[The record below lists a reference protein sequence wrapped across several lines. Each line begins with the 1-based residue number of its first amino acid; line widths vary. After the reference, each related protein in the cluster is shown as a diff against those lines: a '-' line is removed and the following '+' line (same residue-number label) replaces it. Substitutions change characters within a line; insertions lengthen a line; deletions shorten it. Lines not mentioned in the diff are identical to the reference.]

1 MSTRRVPADRQLS
14 WEPGRDVSAA
24 LLDEQSRGDSVPEG
38 GTLRSLTMT
47 VALSQAPPAPL
58 GPWGQP
64 TFRNCKITSR
74 EQNQLVDLFPSTFNA
89 IIRAHLSLNEVTKE
103 KPK

>member
-47 VALSQAPPAPL
+47 VALSQAPPAPRVPGDSPHL
-58 GPWGQP
+58 GTVRSLLGN
-64 TFRNCKITSR
+64 RTSWLIYSP
-74 EQNQLVDLFPSTFNA
+74 QLSMLLLGH
-89 IIRAHLSLNEVTKE
+89 ICL
-103 KPK
+103 